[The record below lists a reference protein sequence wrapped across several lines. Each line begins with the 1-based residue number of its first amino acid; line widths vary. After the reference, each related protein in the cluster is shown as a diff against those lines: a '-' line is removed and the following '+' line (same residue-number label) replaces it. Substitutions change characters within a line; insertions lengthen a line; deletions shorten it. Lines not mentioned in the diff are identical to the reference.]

1 MGTCLR
7 PSYTAIVWPT
17 ISGVIVDRRDHVLI
31 TRRSLVRLSSWIFL
45 LRCSSTKGPFFV
57 DRPIR
62 YLASQSRGR
71 AVAEHRLSDRL
82 TASFSP
88 FHKVLIAQLPLA
100 RLRTKRRLPPRA
112 DGTRHADWRTALAA
126 AVRVAGRIHRHAPY
140 PGTDP
145 QPARSSSFPQRERVV
160 PQVAHPAD
168 RGSAVQT
175 EQPPLAGRQPH
186 MGVVAFL
193 GHHLRRGAGRTYHLT
208 PPFGSHFN
216 VMDHGADRDAAE
228 RHRVAG
234 TDLGVRSGQHRILNS
249 QALRREDIP
258 LLAVGVAQ
266 QRQARGPVRI
276 VFYRRHFCRHTIFVA
291 LEIHDAVVPLVS
303 SAPMAYS
310 DSTLRVAAAGLSHR
324 FDQGSLGLLFG
335 DLIKRRN
342 CCKALSRRD
351 RLELFQSHVHQPP
364 YYPTFESIGS
374 VASIGSIGSTAL
386 RFNRINRVN
395 RINRM
400 SVR

>member
-17 ISGVIVDRRDHVLI
+17 ISGGIVDRRDHVLI

-71 AVAEHRLSDRL
+71 AVAEHRLNDRL

-88 FHKVLIAQLPLA
+88 FHNVLIAQLPLA

-126 AVRVAGRIHRHAPY
+126 AVRVAGLIHRHATHA
-140 PGTDP
+140 GTDP
-145 QPARSSSFPQRERVV
+145 QPARSSSFPQRDRVV
-160 PQVAHPAD
+160 LQVAHLAD
-168 RGSAVQT
+168 RSSAVQT
-175 EQPPLAGRQPH
+175 EQPHLAGGQPH

-193 GHHLRRGAGRTYHLT
+193 GHHLCRGAGRTYHLT
-208 PPFGSHFN
+208 TSFGSHFN

-234 TDLGVRSGQHRILNS
+234 TDLGVRSGQHRIVNS

-266 QRQARGPVRI
+266 QRQARAPVRL
-276 VFYRRHFCRHTIFVA
+276 VFSPRPFCRPAFLLV
-291 LEIHDAVVPLVS
+291 LELHDLVVPL
-303 SAPMAYS
+303 
-310 DSTLRVAAAGLSHR
+310 L
-324 FDQGSLGLLFG
+324 
-335 DLIKRRN
+335 
-342 CCKALSRRD
+342 
-351 RLELFQSHVHQPP
+351 
-364 YYPTFESIGS
+364 
-374 VASIGSIGSTAL
+374 
-386 RFNRINRVN
+386 
-395 RINRM
+395 
-400 SVR
+400 